1 MVQRKQK
8 IDLLGGSVLVA
19 FSGLMGFN
27 QVLVKLV
34 NAGLQPA
41 FQVGLRSACA
51 ILPIIAFAVITRKK
65 LTIHDG
71 SFWPGILAGLFFTTE
86 FVLLFQSLE
95 YTSVSRASIMFYSMP
110 FWVALG
116 AHFLIP
122 EERLTKLRI
131 VGLLLAIGGVTLAL
145 SDNAKP
151 VSDLAWLGDL
161 MSLAGGVFWAGI
173 LLIVRKTKLSNATP
187 EMNLI
192 YQLSVSALVLLAI
205 SPLFGSVIREITPTI
220 IGIFSFQVL
229 VVVCVGFVA
238 WFWVLSVYPAS
249 DMASFGF
256 LAPLFGVFFGWL
268 ILDEH
273 ITLRFVGALAL
284 VCIGIILVNR
294 KPTQR

>member
-1 MVQRKQK
+1 MQRKQK

-34 NAGLQPA
+34 NAGLQPT

-51 ILPIIAFAVITRKK
+51 ILPIIVYAVITRKK
-65 LTIHDG
+65 LSITDG
-71 SFWPGILAGLFFTTE
+71 SFWPGILAGLFFSIE

-95 YTSVSRASIMFYSMP
+95 FTSVSRASIMFYSMP
-110 FWVALG
+110 LWVALA

-122 EERLTKLRI
+122 GERLTRLRT
-131 VGLLLAIGGVTLAL
+131 VGLVLAIGGVTLAL
-145 SDNAKP
+145 SDDAEP

-161 MSLAGGVFWAGI
+161 MSLAGGMFWAGI
-173 LLIVRKTKLSNATP
+173 LMLTRTTKLSNATA

-192 YQLSVSALVLLAI
+192 YQLCVSALILLAI
-205 SPLFGSVIREITPTI
+205 SPLFGPIIREVTPTI

-229 VVVCVGFVA
+229 IVVCVGFVA

-268 ILDEH
+268 ILDEQ
-273 ITLRFVGALAL
+273 ITLRFVGAMVL

-294 KPTQR
+294 KPTQS

>member
-8 IDLLGGSVLVA
+8 IDLLGGSVLVM
-19 FSGLMGFN
+19 FSGLLGLN

-34 NAGLQPA
+34 NAGLQPT

-51 ILPIIAFAVITRKK
+51 ILPIIVFALITRKK
-65 LTIHDG
+65 LTIYDG
-71 SFWPGILAGLFFTTE
+71 SFWPGIVAGLLFTAE

-95 YTSVSRASIMFYSMP
+95 YTSVSRVSILFYAMP
-110 FWVALG
+110 LWVTLG

-122 EERLTKLRI
+122 EERLTRLRI
-131 VGLLLAIGGVTLAL
+131 VGLILAIAGVAIAL

-151 VSDLAWLGDL
+151 VSELAWLGDL
-161 MSLAGGVFWAGI
+161 MSLAAGVLWAGI
-173 LLIVRKTKLSNATP
+173 LLVTRKTKLSSATP
-187 EMNLI
+187 EMTLI
-192 YQLSVSALVLLAI
+192 YQLCVSALLLLAI
-205 SPLFGSVIREITPTI
+205 SPLFGDVIREITPAI
-220 IGIFSFQVL
+220 MGIFAFQVL
-229 VVVCVGFVA
+229 IVVCIGFVA

-273 ITLRFVGALAL
+273 ITLRFVGALVF
-284 VCIGIILVNR
+284 VCVGIVLVNR
-294 KPTQR
+294 KPAHS

>member
-1 MVQRKQK
+1 VQRKQK
-8 IDLLGGSVLVA
+8 IDLLGGSVLVV

-51 ILPIIAFAVITRKK
+51 ILPIIAFALITRKK

-145 SDNAKP
+145 SDNSKP

-173 LLIVRKTKLSNATP
+173 LLLTRKTKLSNATP

-192 YQLSVSALVLLAI
+192 YQLSVSALVLLTV
-205 SPLFGSVIREITPTI
+205 SPLFGSIIREITPAI

-229 VVVCVGFVA
+229 IVVCIGFVA

-268 ILDEH
+268 ILDEQ
-273 ITLRFVGALAL
+273 ITLRFAGALAF
-284 VCIGIILVNR
+284 VCIGIIMVNR
-294 KPTQR
+294 KPTQS

>member
-1 MVQRKQK
+1 MAQRKQK

-27 QVLVKLV
+27 QILVKLV

-65 LTIHDG
+65 LTIYDG

-122 EERLTKLRI
+122 EERLTKFRI
-131 VGLLLAIGGVTLAL
+131 VGLLLATGGVTLAL
-145 SDNAKP
+145 SDNSKP

-173 LLIVRKTKLSNATP
+173 LLLTRKTKLSNATP

-192 YQLSVSALVLLAI
+192 YQLCVSAFVLLAI
-205 SPLFGSVIREITPTI
+205 SPLFGSIIREITPTI

-229 VVVCVGFVA
+229 IVVCVGFVA

-273 ITLRFVGALAL
+273 ITMRFVCALAL

-294 KPTQR
+294 KPAQS

>member
-1 MVQRKQK
+1 VQRKQK

-51 ILPIIAFAVITRKK
+51 ILPIIAFALITRKK
-65 LTIHDG
+65 LTIYDG

-145 SDNAKP
+145 SDNSKP
-151 VSDLAWLGDL
+151 VSELAWLGDL

-173 LLIVRKTKLSNATP
+173 LLLTRKTKLSNATP

-192 YQLSVSALVLLAI
+192 YQLSVSALVLLTV
-205 SPLFGSVIREITPTI
+205 SPLFGSIIREITPAI
-220 IGIFSFQVL
+220 IVIFSFQVL
-229 VVVCVGFVA
+229 IVVCIGFVA

-268 ILDEH
+268 ILDEQ
-273 ITLRFVGALAL
+273 ITLRFAGALAF
-284 VCIGIILVNR
+284 VCIGIIMVNR
-294 KPTQR
+294 KPAQS

>member
-1 MVQRKQK
+1 MQRKQRL
-8 IDLLGGSVLVA
+8 DLLGSSILVI

-51 ILPIIAFAVITRKK
+51 ILPVIAFALITRKK
-65 LTIHDG
+65 LTIFDG

-95 YTSVSRASIMFYSMP
+95 YTSVSRVSIMFYSMP
-110 FWVALG
+110 LWVALG

-131 VGLLLAIGGVTLAL
+131 VGLILAIGGVILAL
-145 SDNAKP
+145 SDNSKP

-161 MSLAGGVFWAGI
+161 MSLAGGMLWAGI
-173 LLIVRKTKLSNATP
+173 LLVTRKTKLSNATS
-187 EMNLI
+187 EMTLI
-192 YQLSVSALVLLAI
+192 YQLGVSALVLLTI
-205 SPLFGSVIREITPTI
+205 SPLFGPIIREITPTI

-229 VVVCVGFVA
+229 VVVCIGFVA

-284 VCIGIILVNR
+284 VCIGIVLVNR
-294 KPTQR
+294 KPAQD

>member
-8 IDLLGGSVLVA
+8 IDLLGGSVLLV
-19 FSGLMGFN
+19 FSGLMGLN

-51 ILPIIAFAVITRKK
+51 IIPIIVFALITRKK
-65 LTIHDG
+65 LTIRDG

-116 AHFLIP
+116 AHFLIDG
-122 EERLTKLRI
+122 ERLTRPRI
-131 VGLLLAIGGVTLAL
+131 IGLILAISGVTLAL
-145 SDNAKP
+145 LDNSKP
-151 VSDLAWLGDL
+151 VTDLAWLGDL

-173 LLIVRKTKLSNATP
+173 LLITRKTKLTNASP

-192 YQLSVSALVLLAI
+192 YHLAVSAIVLLTI

-229 VVVCVGFVA
+229 VVVCIGFLA
-238 WFWVLSVYPAS
+238 WFWVLSIYPAS

-268 ILDEH
+268 VLDEA
-273 ITLRFVGALAL
+273 ITLRFVGALFL
-284 VCIGIILVNR
+284 VCVGIILVNR
-294 KPTQR
+294 KPAQN